1 MVHDSSV
8 DFISLDTLQMLSP
21 STSGDDSTPMTK
33 NYHHGDLRDA
43 LIAETLDM
51 LQRDE
56 VALIGFREL
65 ARRLDVSRTAPYR
78 HFESVEHL
86 LAVVAADGYKKF
98 LKALEAVTEDNTWSG
113 KERFLELGVAYVNF
127 ALENPA
133 HYRLMFDPRFFQDER
148 FQDVKQLSSKSF
160 GHLKQTAAACLAPD
174 AKDQEINH
182 VANLAWASVH
192 GMSRLFMDGQWHKV
206 RKRKAYIRESCR
218 RLLSILP

>member
-1 MVHDSSV
+1 
-8 DFISLDTLQMLSP
+8 
-21 STSGDDSTPMTK
+21 MTK

-51 LQRDE
+51 LRKDE

-98 LKALEAVTEDNTWSG
+98 LKALEAVTEDPTWSG

-148 FQDVKQLSSKSF
+148 FPEIKQLSSKSF
-160 GHLKQTAAACLAPD
+160 GHLKQTAAACLARD
-174 AKDQEINH
+174 ATDEEINH
-182 VANLAWASVH
+182 MANLAWASVH

-218 RLLSILP
+218 RLLFILP